1 VFDDLAHAAD
11 LGGARDGVVVDDAE
25 AEVGME
31 ERVHH
36 DAVAELEDLE
46 GEDRTGEEDQREREE
61 RELKRVVVG
70 LLLRRRRASERVE
83 TPATAQQ

>member
-1 VFDDLAHAAD
+1 MK
-11 LGGARDGVVVDDAE
+11 E
-25 AEVGME
+25 PM
-31 ERVHH
+31 HH

-61 RELKRVVVG
+61 RELQRVVVG